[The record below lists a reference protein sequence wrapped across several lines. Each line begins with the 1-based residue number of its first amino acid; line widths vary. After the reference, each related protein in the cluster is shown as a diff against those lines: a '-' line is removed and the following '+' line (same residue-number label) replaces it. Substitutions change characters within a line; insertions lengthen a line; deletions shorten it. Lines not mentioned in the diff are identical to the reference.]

1 MQEQSPDLLVSAE
14 ILENNTAMRLAQQL
28 GSSVIVLTARS
39 GVEALVNLLDEG
51 AMTFLENHW
60 TRRVG

>member
-1 MQEQSPDLLVSAE
+1 
-14 ILENNTAMRLAQQL
+14 MRLAQQL

-51 AMTFLENHW
+51 ADDVL
-60 TRRVG
+60 RKPLV

>member
-1 MQEQSPDLLVSAE
+1 
-14 ILENNTAMRLAQQL
+14 MRLAQQL

-51 AMTFLENHW
+51 ADDVLRKPLDSKSLQQDAEHSLKEE
-60 TRRVG
+60 G